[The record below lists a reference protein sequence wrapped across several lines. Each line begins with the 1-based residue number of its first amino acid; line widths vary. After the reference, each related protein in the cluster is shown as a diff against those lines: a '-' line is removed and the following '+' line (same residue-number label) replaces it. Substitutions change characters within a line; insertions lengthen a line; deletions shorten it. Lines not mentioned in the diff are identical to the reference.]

1 MPKVNLEEVREKVR
15 AKQAAFKARLFVCA
29 STGCIASGCKAVME
43 AVLSSLKN
51 HDLEKDVEIVPT
63 GCMGL
68 CSHGPLIR
76 VEVKGQEPVLY
87 TEMDPMLSR
96 LMVAEH
102 LEPAL
107 KRPESFQGVP
117 EFMNEHTL
125 SLDTPFFTDQVKV
138 VLENSGRI
146 VPENIDDYIADGGYQ
161 ALERVFTQMTPDE
174 VIREITASGLR
185 GRGGGGFP
193 TGKKWELTAEVR
205 GAEKFM
211 ICNGDEG
218 DPGAYMD
225 RSILEG
231 NPHAVIE
238 GMLIAGYAIGATAGW
253 FYVRAEY
260 PLAVERLDKAIKAAR
275 RYNLLGKDILGSG
288 VGIDLDIRL
297 GAGAFV
303 CGEETALIASI
314 EGKRGNP
321 TPRPPY
327 PSQKGLWG
335 MPSCVNNVETLA
347 NVPTIIRRGGSWFAS
362 MGTATSKGT
371 KVFALTGKVNHSGLI
386 EVPMGISLRRI
397 VESIGGGSSTNK
409 QIKAVQTGGPS
420 GGVIPKDHLDLP
432 VCYEEL
438 KKLGSIM
445 GSGGMIVMDEDDD
458 MVDIA
463 KFYLGFTV
471 DESCGKCAPCRIGG
485 KQLLGILE
493 KITNGYGAEED
504 LEDLH
509 RLSMAVK
516 RASLCGLGQTAP
528 NPVISTLQFFP
539 GEYKAKLRAKASGEA
554 VGEAETG
561 K

>member
-1 MPKVNLEEVREKVR
+1 MPKVNLNEIREKELS
-15 AKQAAFKARLFVCA
+15 KQQSFAARLFVCA
-29 STGCIASGCKAVME
+29 STGCIASGCKAVMA
-43 AVLSSLKN
+43 AVTSGLKS
-51 HDLEKDVEIVPT
+51 HGIEKEVQIVPT

-76 VEVKGQEPVLY
+76 VEVKGQEPILY
-87 TEMDPMLSR
+87 TEMDDMLAR

-102 LEPAL
+102 LEPAI
-107 KRPESFQGVP
+107 KRADTFEGVP
-117 EFMNEHTL
+117 DFLMEHTL
-125 SLDTPFFTDQVKV
+125 SLQTPFFTDQVKV
-138 VLENSGRI
+138 VLANSGHI
-146 VPENIDDYIADGGYQ
+146 VPESIDDYIADGGYQ
-161 ALERVFTQMTPDE
+161 ALERVVTTMKPQD
-174 VIREITASGLR
+174 VIKEIMDSGLR

-193 TGKKWELTAEVR
+193 TGRKWDLTAKVE
-205 GAEKFM
+205 GDEKFM

-238 GMLIAGYAIGATAGW
+238 GMMIAGYAIGATSGW

-275 RYNLLGKDILGSG
+275 RYNLIGKDILGSG
-288 VGIDLDIRL
+288 WNMDLDIRL

-314 EGKRGNP
+314 EGKRGSP

-327 PSQKGLWG
+327 PSVKGLWEK
-335 MPSCVNNVETLA
+335 PSCVNNVETLA
-347 NVPTIIRRGGSWFAS
+347 NVPTIINRGGSWFAS
-362 MGTATSKGT
+362 MGTQSSKGT
-371 KVFALTGKVNHSGLI
+371 KVFALTGKINHSGLI

-397 VESIGGGSSTNK
+397 VESIGGGTATGK
-409 QIKAVQTGGPS
+409 KVKGVQTGGPS
-420 GGVIPKDHLDLP
+420 GGVIPDRELDLA
-432 VCYEEL
+432 VCYDEL

-485 KQLLGILE
+485 KQLLLLME
-493 KITNGYGAEED
+493 KIADGKGTEKDIED
-504 LEDLH
+504 LR
-509 RLSMAVK
+509 RLATAMK
-516 RASLCGLGQTAP
+516 KASLCGLGQTAP
-528 NPVISTLQFFP
+528 NPVLSTLTFFMD
-539 GEYKAKLRAKASGEA
+539 EYKSRL
-554 VGEAETG
+554 VPTPAE
-561 K
+561 